1 MVPWC
6 SAVAPSRCWGH
17 GTESRARW
25 RARHALRCVWGLAH
39 RRRRTGA
46 RGPADLLATMRRS
59 FATRSLALAMRTESP
74 WRLRLRA
81 REAIAPPP
89 ALDSEMARRWLALA
103 LALACGNGDPW
114 RGLLS
119 AVVRLLPLRW
129 AGRGAR
135 GWLVG
140 ALGSGHAGVPV
151 GSPSTG
157 GAWSGGPAG
166 VPVEGSCMARSHRAL
181 QRPLCQVSHT
191 RQRPPGRRER
201 TRHVEGGVTIS
212 NPAGNLKAV
221 RPAGQSAAS
230 ELSWAEC
237 ARKRRPSASLRPPA
251 VENAPGLSTCG
262 NDSHVA
268 TRRVPATSRTA
279 ANQTHNHTQ
288 PYTTTHNHTQPHT
301 TTHNH
306 TTTQRTPPRR
316 SAPPRLYAVQR
327 RCGPRLHL

>member
-1 MVPWC
+1 MATRRSVGSRASRFLHPPW
-6 SAVAPSRCWGH
+6 RRR
-17 GTESRARW
+17 ESR
-25 RARHALRCVWGLAH
+25 V
-39 RRRRTGA
+39 
-46 RGPADLLATMRRS
+46 
-59 FATRSLALAMRTESP
+59 ALAPAPVRVSK
-74 WRLRLRA
+74 RLRNP
-81 REAIAPPP
+81 IAATGLGQRDGTPLPLP
-89 ALDSEMARRWLALA
+89 LPLAS
-103 LALACGNGDPW
+103 GNGDPW
-114 RGLLS
+114 GDLLS
-119 AVVRLLPLRW
+119 AVVRLPLRW

-288 PYTTTHNHTQPHT
+288 PHTTTHNHTQPHT

-306 TTTQRTPPRR
+306 TTRR

-327 RCGPRLHL
+327 RCGPRLQEVRL

>member
-1 MVPWC
+1 M
-6 SAVAPSRCWGH
+6 
-17 GTESRARW
+17 
-25 RARHALRCVWGLAH
+25 
-39 RRRRTGA
+39 
-46 RGPADLLATMRRS
+46 
-59 FATRSLALAMRTESP
+59 
-74 WRLRLRA
+74 
-81 REAIAPPP
+81 
-89 ALDSEMARRWLALA
+89 
-103 LALACGNGDPW
+103 
-114 RGLLS
+114 S
-119 AVVRLLPLRW
+119 AVVRLPLRW

-157 GAWSGGPAG
+157 GAWSCGPAG

-288 PYTTTHNHTQPHT
+288 PHTTTHNHTQPHT
-301 TTHNH
+301 TTQPHNARH
-306 TTTQRTPPRR
+306 RVEVLRLGCTLSSVDVVRVFKKFAFDAKVGGPGALADACSGIPLVVVHLHSVGECHQSCFRRVRGERHILVGQPRTQGGGRGD
-316 SAPPRLYAVQR
+316 AGAV
-327 RCGPRLHL
+327 CPVT